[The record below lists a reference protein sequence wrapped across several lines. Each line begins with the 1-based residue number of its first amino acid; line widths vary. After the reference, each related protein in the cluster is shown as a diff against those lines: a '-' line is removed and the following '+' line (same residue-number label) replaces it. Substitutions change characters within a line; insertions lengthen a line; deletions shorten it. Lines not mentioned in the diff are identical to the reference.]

1 MRISLTLVVFVL
13 MLGAAN
19 PVLAQDGE
27 LAAPLVDEIYI
38 ENTAPQPLTF
48 GLSNDNETWDR
59 FGLGAEQVGVFGGSE
74 VWYFLLLTD
83 GVELRYR
90 LDSQGSYRLYW
101 NEIDLRWD
109 LLTCEKP
116 AYGRALDEEAE
127 AEE

>member
-109 LLTCEKP
+109 PLTCEKP
-116 AYGRALDEEAE
+116 ACGRALDEEAE

>member
-1 MRISLTLVVFVL
+1 MRISLTLAAFVL
-13 MLGAAN
+13 ALGTAN

-27 LAAPLVDEIYI
+27 PAAPLVDEIYL

-48 GLSNDNETWDR
+48 GLSNDNETRDR
-59 FGLGAEQVGVFGGSE
+59 FGLGAGQVGVFGGSE

-90 LDSQGSYRLYW
+90 LDAQGSYRLHW

-109 LLTCEKP
+109 LLTCEQP
-116 AYGRALDEEAE
+116 ACGRALDEEAE
-127 AEE
+127 EE

>member
-109 LLTCEKP
+109 PLTCEKP
-116 AYGRALDEEAE
+116 ACGRA
-127 AEE
+127 